1 VKLTRIEMFKGL
13 SNIELA
19 KLLGMMEKRESSAG
33 TVLFEQGDA
42 GDSMF
47 IIESGAIEL
56 FVRKEDNA
64 RQSLAILGEG
74 DVVGEMALLTGEPRS
89 ASAVVAKTAVLYC
102 IDRKIFELII
112 AEHAM
117 FSAYFIRLLSQRLTL
132 TNERLQHARTAEA
145 ERMAT
150 KLAKLPD
157 RLAELVLWCAHVPVV
172 THALATTRFGT
183 ELSEQLDVH
192 GWMQQFFAPAEQD
205 RQLLVVTAK
214 WRQTLGDLAKERY
227 SYEEL
232 GCWTEE
238 AIHWYVEQREWLNA
252 MRLYA
257 ELGNWAAALE
267 LSSKAVEQA
276 EAVQRSELLRLLGRC
291 PQERLVAHY
300 PALQGLLQL
309 CGRDFIGLSCP
320 IEETEAVR
328 GMYGAERVG
337 KVRSKQQ
344 RHAEQAFTQ
353 HPRLN
358 TVEASSRMLAKLE
371 TEEAASQPLSG
382 SRAESASSRMLAKL
396 ETEEAASQPLSG
408 SRAESA
414 SSRMLA
420 KLETEE
426 AASQPLSGSRAE
438 SASSRMLAELETEE
452 AASQPLSGSRAESA
466 SSRMLAKLETEEAAS
481 QPLTESRAESAASRM
496 LTGLE
501 TEEAVSQSLPE
512 SGAVETADEPPPS
525 AATQLSAAERA
536 ALGLSALEAALK
548 EPERYTPAQRL
559 ELYERGME
567 LAHAAGEGRLA
578 LRYSQLA
585 ERQAS
590 LPEERDGAD
599 ASRAYGL
606 ARQKLGR
613 AKSAQLARSAGRLLK
628 GNRPAELGAVTAAAL
643 CVIAAFIMPPAW
655 GLSAAGVKFLGL
667 AIAAVILWIAAVV
680 PDYIVALGMLMLWV
694 LGGVATPET
703 ALSGF
708 ASPSWLFMICI
719 MAFSA
724 VIMKSGISYRFALYA
739 LKRFPRSYRGQLWG
753 IVAGGILL
761 NPLLP
766 SSSAKV
772 SLGVPMAQTLAESMG
787 FGDRSRG
794 SAGLGLVA
802 MIFFGFTAPFV
813 MTGSYTNIMAYGL
826 AASEQS
832 ISWLQWLLYAWP
844 AFMLFGGIML
854 VGLLLA
860 FRKVEPVR
868 MVAGEVLDEQ
878 LRLLGPLTKDER
890 VALWTTLACIVMMML
905 EPVHGVAS
913 AWVMLGGFAVL
924 VISGVLDKQTIASG
938 IDWTFLLF
946 LGAAFSFAGVAQ
958 ELGIAELLSSLL
970 GSHLSVLA
978 ASPGLFLVAVVLV
991 SFLVTLVIRDDPAVI
1006 MLVTAIVPLG
1016 AALGIHPWVLVFLIL
1031 LATDPFFFAYQSPT
1045 YLTAYY
1051 TSEGKSF
1058 THRQAQRT
1066 ALLYGAA
1073 VLLVAVLC
1081 APYWKWL
1088 GLIN

>member
-382 SRAESASSRMLAKL
+382 SRAESASSRMLAK
-396 ETEEAASQPLSG
+396 
-408 SRAESA
+408 
-414 SSRMLA
+414 
-420 KLETEE
+420 
-426 AASQPLSGSRAE
+426 
-438 SASSRMLAELETEE
+438 LETEE